1 MTESRSSKR
10 YYWLK
15 LNENFFE
22 RDEVKIIESMKNGKD
37 YIIFYM
43 KLLLKSVG
51 TEGKLKFRGVIPYT
65 PEMLSSI
72 TNTDVDTVKVAID
85 MFAKLELMEVWDD
98 GTLFMSETQN
108 MIGSETGWAKKK
120 RKQRQE
126 KDNVLPNK
134 DNVSLKKD
142 NVPELSADCPT
153 EIETEIDIDIDIE
166 QQHRNNKSKPED
178 VVVVLDNKINIE
190 EAKTLLKA
198 ANGNMNFIKAKY
210 EIAKVSGYK
219 NLVGFM
225 VKAIENNWQ
234 AIEQKNKTKPKVNT
248 KFHNFDQRSDKYSN
262 DDLEKIVE
270 RKRMEAKER

>member
-1 MTESRSSKR
+1 MAESRSGKR

-22 RDEVKIIESMKNGKD
+22 RDEIKIIENMKNGKD

-98 GTLFMSETQN
+98 GTLFMSETQS

-126 KDNVLPNK
+126 KDNVLP
-134 DNVSLKKD
+134 KKD
-142 NVPELSADCPT
+142 NVPKLSGDCPT
-153 EIETEIDIDIDIE
+153 EIEKEIDIEIDIE
-166 QQHRNNKSKPED
+166 KDIEKEED
-178 VVVVLDNKINIE
+178 SSSLKIDKN
-190 EAKTLLKA
+190 LKLI
-198 ANGNMNFIKAKY
+198 ANKY
-210 EIAKVSGYK
+210 EQG
-219 NLVGFM
+219 GFGSIDFTTKELLEELLEEYS
-225 VKAIENNWQ
+225 VEWIVQAFKICVDANKRTIKYARGILNNW
-234 AIEQKNKTKPKVNT
+234 KTEGGMKLGGKENGKSIAT
-248 KFHNFDQRSDKYSN
+248 N
-262 DDLEKIVE
+262 DRRNEEKDNSAE
-270 RKRMEAKER
+270 RAGVISL